1 MLSWIE
7 AGFEPT
13 SVPAKT
19 MPWIGLSGRTY
30 RLDHENLRTFILKG
44 AGYQV
49 VQASSSDEAL
59 TQATGRAFDMVLTDQ
74 NMPGGDGLQLVSA
87 LRALPAYAETPII
100 MLTTESSEEMK
111 NKGRA
116 AGATGWMVKPFDPNR
131 LLEVVRKFV
140 N

>member
-1 MLSWIE
+1 LEEANMSKSILTVDDSTSMRQML
-7 AGFEPT
+7 A
-13 SVPAKT
+13 
-19 MPWIGLSGRTY
+19 
-30 RLDHENLRTFILKG
+30 FILKG

-49 VQASSSDEAL
+49 VQASSSEEAL
-59 TQATGRAFDMVLTDQ
+59 SHAASQSFDMVLTDQ
-74 NMPGGDGLQLVSA
+74 NMPGGDGLELVCA
-87 LRALPAYAETPII
+87 LRALPAYGDTPII